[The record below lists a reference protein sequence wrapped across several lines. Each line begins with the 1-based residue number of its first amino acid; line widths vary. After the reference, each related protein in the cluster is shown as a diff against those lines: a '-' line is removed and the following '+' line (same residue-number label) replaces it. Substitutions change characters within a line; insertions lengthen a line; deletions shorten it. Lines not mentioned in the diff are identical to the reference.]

1 MDEFI
6 ELSKGHFE
14 RQLDGREPNATNA
27 SILLPTTGND
37 PNTIHFF
44 EQWVA
49 KEDYELHAK
58 PNDNLQAFFD
68 SAGPF
73 FDGAPKIIEMP
84 MVHFSK

>member
-14 RQLDGREPNATNA
+14 RQHDGREPNATLA
-27 SILLPTTGND
+27 SILMPTTDD
-37 PNTIHFF
+37 PNTIRFF

-49 KEDYELHAK
+49 KEDYDQHAK
-58 PNDNLQAFFD
+58 PNDNLQVFFD

-73 FDGAPKIIEMP
+73 FDGAPKIIEVP
-84 MVHFSK
+84 MLHFSK